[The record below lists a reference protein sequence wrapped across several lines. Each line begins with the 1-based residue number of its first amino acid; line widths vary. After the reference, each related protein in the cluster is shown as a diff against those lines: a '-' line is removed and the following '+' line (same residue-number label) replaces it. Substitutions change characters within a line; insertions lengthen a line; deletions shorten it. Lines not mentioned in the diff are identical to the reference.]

1 MSEAFAA
8 IREVFVLGG
17 WVMYPLLAL
26 SLVSLALCFE
36 RAAFWLRTHGRA
48 QRRRTAA
55 IAARLRRGE
64 TGEAAA
70 LAEHDRSVYGWFARE
85 LIAEGSGPGRAVSE
99 AGVRELVEEARG
111 PIERFGVFLS
121 TVITA
126 APMLGILGTVTGIIQ
141 SFGLL
146 GGESVLEDPSLVAG
160 GIAQALYTTVFGL
173 VVALLTLFPYV
184 VFRAQAD
191 RAFGR
196 LETLAAAAVEA
207 GKGRG
212 ATSNEQ

>member
-1 MSEAFAA
+1 MSDAFAA
-8 IREVFVLGG
+8 IREIFVLGG

-26 SLVSLALCFE
+26 SVISLALCFE
-36 RAAFWLRTHGRA
+36 RSAFWLRTHGRA

-55 IAARLRRGE
+55 IAARLRSGE
-64 TGEAAA
+64 LSAAAA
-70 LAEHDRSVYGWFARE
+70 LAEQDRTVFGWFARE
-85 LIAEGSGPGRAVSE
+85 LMAGGLGPGRTLSE
-99 AGVRELVEEARG
+99 SGVRELVEEARG
-111 PIERFGVFLS
+111 PIERFSTFLS

-146 GGESVLEDPSLVAG
+146 GGQNVLEDPSLVAG

-173 VVALLTLFPYV
+173 VVAILTLFPYV
-184 VFRAQAD
+184 VFRTQAD

-196 LETLAAAAVEA
+196 LETLAAAAMEA
-207 GKGRG
+207 GSRVAPGEPR
-212 ATSNEQ
+212 A